1 MVTRCRIFLATITC
15 LATALT
21 VGAVGGREAGEAQQN
36 QQAQSVQSAQLAPLA
51 PLAPLGRSAFIE
63 MGCHHC
69 HGYEGQGARPTG
81 PRLAPEPMPLE
92 VFSNIVRRPPNV
104 MPAYSPEVLSDE
116 KLKWVHEYLESIPE
130 PPDVM
135 SLPAFAEKP

>member
-15 LATALT
+15 LVTALT

-36 QQAQSVQSAQLAPLA
+36 QQAQSVQLAQ
-51 PLAPLGRSAFIE
+51 LGRSAFVE

-116 KLKWVHEYLESIPE
+116 KLKRVHEYLESIPE

>member
-1 MVTRCRIFLATITC
+1 MVMRSRIFLATVVC
-15 LATALT
+15 LATAST
-21 VGAVGGREAGEAQQN
+21 AGAVAGREVGEAQQ
-36 QQAQSVQSAQLAPLA
+36 ASSA
-51 PLAPLGRSAFIE
+51 RDAFVE

-81 PRLAPEPMPLE
+81 PRLAPEPMPFE

-116 KLKWVHEYLESIPE
+116 KLKRVYEYLESIPD
-130 PPDVM
+130 PPDLV

>member
-1 MVTRCRIFLATITC
+1 MVMRRWIFLAVSC

-21 VGAVGGREAGEAQQN
+21 VGVVAGREARQN
-36 QQAQSVQSAQLAPLA
+36 QQVQS
-51 PLAPLGRSAFIE
+51 RRDAFVE
-63 MGCHHC
+63 AGCHHC

-81 PRLAPEPMPLE
+81 PRLAPEPMPFE

-116 KLKWVHEYLESIPE
+116 KLKRVHEYLESIPE

>member
-1 MVTRCRIFLATITC
+1 MLTRSRMFLATVTC

-21 VGAVGGREAGEAQQN
+21 VGAVAGREAGEARQAPS
-36 QQAQSVQSAQLAPLA
+36 AQS
-51 PLAPLGRSAFIE
+51 GRSAYVE

-69 HGYEGQGARPTG
+69 HGYEGQGALPTG
-81 PRLAPEPMPLE
+81 PRLAPEPMPFE

-116 KLKWVHEYLESIPE
+116 KLKRVHEYLESIPE
-130 PPDVM
+130 PPDEA
-135 SLPAFAEKP
+135 SLPAFTEE